1 MSSKSKSD
9 KKQLNACESVMQ
21 KFVQGGDMELKG
33 KIVYFNKQYRKANF
47 ALTGDADFGVKGSLL
62 NWKKELE
69 QADFSTPFSY
79 YSKNGEDKV
88 SVVFKVPPTK
98 VDQLMNEY
106 KTVES
111 VIVELKYYQDYPI
124 PGKHGAWLQLKEW
137 K

>member
-1 MSSKSKSD
+1 MVRSKLD
-9 KKQLNACESVMQ
+9 KEQTNVCESVMK
-21 KFVQGGDMELKG
+21 KFSQGGEMELKG
-33 KIVYFNKQYRKANF
+33 KIVYLNKQYRKANF
-47 ALTGDADFGVKGSLL
+47 ACTSDADFGVKGNLL
-62 NWKKELE
+62 NWKNELE
-69 QADFSTPFSY
+69 NADFSTPFSY

-88 SVVFKVPPTK
+88 SIVFKVPPAK

-111 VIVELKYYQDYPI
+111 VIVELKYYQDYPT